1 MHQHK
6 IGTRAVVAIQF
17 LSFVSCNNFYN
28 PLSWKKDR
36 KNIQEEAK
44 KEALVCQVA

>member
-1 MHQHK
+1 MHQHQ
-6 IGTRAVVAIQF
+6 IRTRAVVGVQF
-17 LSFVSCNNFYN
+17 LFFVSCNNFYN

-36 KNIQEEAK
+36 KRIQEEAK